1 MCPGDANCWCD
12 YYDSGRLMTV
22 NVDYNHDGYAD
33 EQWNYT
39 QSGHLIA
46 DHDDDQEDVEG
57 GAWDVG
63 LNVAFVLGFP
73 MGELAEN
80 IDNLGFGFDFTGSVR
95 MADSPL
101 ELGLHFGFLNY
112 GSETR
117 REPFSTTIPDVYLNV
132 HTNNHITYGH
142 FFVRL
147 RTDIDILQPY
157 LDGLIGFGQF
167 ATTTSIESDY
177 SGYDDDDNIAS
188 TTNFDDFA
196 WSYGVGF
203 GVNIEVIEGGSGRG
217 FINLGG
223 RYLLGGEAEYL
234 LEGSITETAAG
245 LTYDVSRSET
255 DMFMAQIGFTYQF

>member
-1 MCPGDANCWCD
+1 
-12 YYDSGRLMTV
+12 
-22 NVDYNHDGYAD
+22 
-33 EQWNYT
+33 
-39 QSGHLIA
+39 
-46 DHDDDQEDVEG
+46 
-57 GAWDVG
+57 
-63 LNVAFVLGFP
+63 
-73 MGELAEN
+73 
-80 IDNLGFGFDFTGSVR
+80 

-117 REPFSTTIPDVYLNV
+117 REPFSTTIPDVYVNV
-132 HTNNHITYGH
+132 NTANSITYGH
-142 FFVRL
+142 LFVRL
-147 RTDIDILQPY
+147 RADIDILQPY
-157 LDGLIGFGQF
+157 LDGLIGFGRF

-177 SGYDDDDNIAS
+177 SGYDDDDDIAS

-203 GVNIEVIEGGSGRG
+203 GLNIEVIEGGAGRG

-234 LEGSITETAAG
+234 LEGSIIETASG

-255 DMFMAQIGFTYQF
+255 DLFMAQIGFSYQF